1 MTWLQSGT
9 PDSGGTNTR
18 VLSVPAGV
26 TTAHTVLVIISGTT
40 PGPSSVGCTASA
52 VGAVVTP
59 LVPNSTATNMF
70 HASWKVTGVKAGD
83 TITTTTPG
91 QSSFASTHHYFDN
104 DFGIVGAIGTRGG
117 VSQAFQVAPALAV
130 PAGSKVTLVSLERTI
145 ANGTAV
151 SSVVNSNGRAATTRS
166 YFEATT
172 FGVTSTLIAEFDE
185 PTTSTGTTTV
195 TYSGASS
202 NGAAYHLLETVKAPS
217 PPATPPPFT
226 GTPSLTLWDGT
237 KEVPAL
243 LSIWDGTTEVPVAN
257 WYSYEITTLDTLLAR
272 KPYFVAHRGGS
283 NSWPEGTRYAYRKA
297 AAWPM
302 HALEVS
308 CFRSSDGVWVSS
320 HDASTLRVTGVD
332 YTIAST
338 PWATLAPLTVTAA
351 STNTPAQAR
360 QPLSK
365 VVDILDDFAHDHVIF
380 IEDKSYA
387 NADSLLDLMDAYGG
401 PSRFVWKT
409 YGPGGL
415 TGTNK
420 AKARGYKTWA
430 YYFNGTDMT
439 NLTTSYVNYDYLGI
453 DFACSDAAITAAV
466 AYGKPV
472 IGHILTTAA
481 QRDRM
486 LSLGCVGAM
495 CADIQAVVPP
505 QR

>member
-1 MTWLQSGT
+1 MAWLQSGA
-9 PDSGGTNTR
+9 PDAGGTATR
-18 VLSVPAGV
+18 VLTVPAGV
-26 TTAHTVLVIISGTT
+26 TTAHTVLVVISGTT
-40 PGPSSVGCTASA
+40 PGPASVGCTTGAA
-52 VGAVVTP
+52 GAVVTP
-59 LVPNSTATNMF
+59 LVPYTVTQNMF

-83 TITTTTPG
+83 TITTSSLS
-91 QSSFASTHHYFDN
+91 QSSFASTHHYFDT
-104 DFGIVGAIGTRGG
+104 DFGVVGGIGVRAA
-117 VSQAFQVAPALAV
+117 SQSFQVAPALTV
-130 PAGSKVTLVSLERTI
+130 PAGSKVTLVSLERTV
-145 ANGTAV
+145 ANGTTVA
-151 SSVVNSNGRAATTRS
+151 SVVNSNGRTVTTRS
-166 YFEATT
+166 YNETT
-172 FGVTSTLIAEFDE
+172 TLGQSSTLIAEFDE

-195 TYSGASS
+195 TYSGGSL
-202 NGAAYHLLETVKAPS
+202 NGAAYHLLETVKAPPPPVT
-217 PPATPPPFT
+217 PPAFT
-226 GTPSLTLWDGT
+226 GTPGLTLWDGT
-237 KEVPAL
+237 KEVPAK

-257 WYSYEITTLDTLLAR
+257 WYSYEVTTLDTLLAR
-272 KPYFVAHRGGS
+272 KPCFVAHRGGS

-297 AAWPM
+297 AAWPVR
-302 HALEVS
+302 ALEVS

-365 VVDILDDFAHDHVIF
+365 VTDILDDFARDHVIF

-409 YGPGGL
+409 YGPGGQS
-415 TGTNK
+415 GVNK
-420 AKARGYKTWA
+420 ARARGYKSWA
-430 YYFNGTDMT
+430 YYFNGADMT
-439 NLTTSYVNYDYLGI
+439 NLPTSYVNYDYLGI
-453 DFACSDAAITAAV
+453 DFNCTDAAITAAV